1 MVKPLKV
8 IVEKDYPSLTA
19 FKKQLED
26 NEVQVKYF
34 DGHLLETSNAT
45 YTMVDGKII
54 RDQKEK

>member
-8 IVEKDYPSLTA
+8 IVEKDYPSLAA
-19 FKKQLED
+19 FKNQLED
-26 NEVQVKYF
+26 NEVSVKYF
-34 DGHLLETSNAT
+34 DGHLLKTDNAT